1 MHIYHNI
8 IFLVCYNIIS
18 FDTSRTRAHANCYKI
33 KTHKMFM
40 RHDCIVD
47 GSTNWGIVFR
57 WRFQL
62 FTTDK
67 IFLLMVRCA
76 WPDTTYHL
84 NIRII
89 LHQSSLIIRGG
100 NAFPNFHKTVDRWTI
115 NFFLFCETWYYCVNV
130 CEWIC
135 NIIVKNITAG
145 K

>member
-8 IFLVCYNIIS
+8 IFLVCYNIIA

-33 KTHKMFM
+33 KTHKMFT

-47 GSTNWGIVFR
+47 GSTNWGIVFC

-84 NIRII
+84 NIRIV
-89 LHQSSLIIRGG
+89 LHQSSLIIR
-100 NAFPNFHKTVDRWTI
+100 AFPNFHKTVDRWT
-115 NFFLFCETWYYCVNV
+115 NFFCFVLLK
-130 CEWIC
+130 
-135 NIIVKNITAG
+135 IILLCQCLWMNM
-145 K
+145 